1 MASVSLGSAF
11 MMLTQTF
18 TLSTLNCLNMVCSQA
33 IGAGNKKLAGVWLQI
48 GFLMYTVMIIPIFV
62 VWWFFTDDALRAVG
76 MDPDL
81 SRDGQRYARYS
92 IPVNYL
98 IGIEYTMEQF
108 YSALGVTKPA
118 MVSAGISLILSV
130 AFNLFFMAGLPGTSW
145 DGMGFVGVALGGALA
160 MLTQLIMFLS
170 YTYYKGYH
178 VEYWDGFSMTEVMQK
193 SRIKEYFKLCVPTAA
208 GALAEQGQFQLLT
221 VFTAHLGSADIA
233 AWSAMGS
240 LWAQL
245 AGASMG
251 MAKAMNVRLATHLGS
266 GDLELCFK
274 SIKFGTIMISCIS
287 TTLGLSLYLARDYV
301 GRIFSSDPEIIHA
314 VKEVCWLF
322 GIDIPLLNTGVV
334 ALFVLDAQGRPSLGA
349 GIIGACTWLINIPF
363 SALAVYKLGYSL
375 NGIMFVVSCG
385 YVVSVVLS
393 WWFICRSDWDQLVI
407 DAKRRSER
415 EAEASAG
422 SGSSDEESTSEAS
435 FQDVTDEEQ
444 LLIVS

>member
-92 IPVNYL
+92 IPAFYL
-98 IGIEYTMEQF
+98 IGIEYTIEQF
-108 YSALGVTKPA
+108 FSVMGVTKPA

-160 MLTQLIMFLS
+160 MLVDVIMCFV
-170 YTYYKGYH
+170 YVYRKGYH

-193 SRIKEYFKLCVPTAA
+193 SRIKEYFSLCIPTAI
-208 GALAEQGQFQLLT
+208 GALIEEGQFQFLT
-221 VFTAHLGSADIA
+221 VFTAHLGSVDIA
-233 AWSAMGS
+233 AWGAIGS
-240 LWAQL
+240 LWMQL
-245 AGASMG
+245 AAASMG

-274 SIKFGTIMISCIS
+274 TVKFGTIMIGCIS
-287 TTLGLSLYLARDYV
+287 TIVGIGVYLARDYV

-375 NGIMFVVSCG
+375 NGILFVTSWG
-385 YVVSVVLS
+385 YLICSVLS
-393 WWFICRSDWDQLVI
+393 WWVIYRSDWDQLVI